1 MKEQNQEYISIVFD
15 LKPTKEISKSIINT
29 IVLLLRNIVDMED
42 YKQWDATDTEFFNDN
57 IDRIKREL
65 DNLKI
70 IKYESN

>member
-1 MKEQNQEYISIVFD
+1 MEEQNQEYISIVFD

-29 IVLLLRNIVDMED
+29 IVLLLRSIADMEE
-42 YKQWDATDTEFFNDN
+42 YQKWDEVDTEIFNNN
-57 IDRIKREL
+57 IEKIKREL

>member
-1 MKEQNQEYISIVFD
+1 MEEQNQEYISIVFD

-29 IVLLLRNIVDMED
+29 TVLLLRSIADIED
-42 YKQWDATDTEFFNDN
+42 YQKWDEVDTEIFNNN
-57 IDRIKREL
+57 IEKIKREL